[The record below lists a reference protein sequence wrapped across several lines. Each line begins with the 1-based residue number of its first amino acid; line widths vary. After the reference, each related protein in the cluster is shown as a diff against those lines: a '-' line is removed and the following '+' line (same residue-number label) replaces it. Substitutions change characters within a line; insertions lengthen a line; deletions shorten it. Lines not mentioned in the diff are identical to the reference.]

1 MIRILVADDHPVVR
15 HGLRQMFD
23 ATPDLR
29 VAAEA
34 TTSDEAIHVVKQEKW
49 DVVLL
54 DLGLPGAGGIEV
66 LRTIKAHAPKMP
78 VLVLSVH
85 PEGELAVRL
94 LRLGADGYVTKGAD
108 SDVLISAIRK
118 VARGGRFVSEAV
130 NEKLLEG
137 VGRRSAEAEPH
148 ERLSD
153 REYQVLRLLAAGKTT
168 TEIANDLSLSVKT
181 VSTYRARILE
191 KMDLRTSAELMRYVI
206 AHQLVPLPPP

>member
-15 HGLRQMFD
+15 HGLRQMFET
-23 ATPDLR
+23 TPDLR
-29 VAAEA
+29 IAGEA
-34 TTSDEAIHVVKQEKW
+34 TTSDEAVAVVKQDRW

-66 LRTIKAHAPKMP
+66 LRAIKEHAPKLP

-85 PEGELAVRL
+85 PEDELALRL
-94 LRLGADGYVTKGAD
+94 LRLGADGYVTKGAE

-118 VARGGRFVSEAV
+118 VARGGRFVSEAMS
-130 NEKLLEG
+130 EKLLEG
-137 VGRRSAEAEPH
+137 VGRRGAVSEPH

-153 REYQVLRLLAAGKTT
+153 REYQVLRALAGGKTT

-181 VSTYRARILE
+181 VSTYRTRLLE
-191 KMDLRTSAELMRYVI
+191 KLNVKSTADLIRY
-206 AHQLVPLPPP
+206 ALAQKLVE

>member
-23 ATPDLR
+23 TTPDLR
-29 VAAEA
+29 VAGEA
-34 TTSDEAIHVVKQEKW
+34 TTSDEAIDVVKQDRW
-49 DVVLL
+49 DIVLL

-66 LRTIKAHAPKMP
+66 LRTIKAQTPKLP

-85 PEGELAVRL
+85 PEGELAVRM

-137 VGRRSAEAEPH
+137 VGRRGADAEPH

-153 REYQVLRLLAAGKTT
+153 REYQVLRLLAVGKTT
-168 TEIANDLSLSVKT
+168 TEIAADLSLSVKT
-181 VSTYRARILE
+181 VSTYRTRLLE
-191 KMDLRTSAELMRYVI
+191 KLDVRSTADLIRY
-206 AHQLVPLPPP
+206 ALAQKLVE

>member
-15 HGLRQMFD
+15 RGLHQMLESY
-23 ATPDLR
+23 PDLR
-29 VAAEA
+29 IGGEA
-34 TTSDEAIHVVKQEKW
+34 TTSEEAIALVKRDKW
-49 DVVLL
+49 DVVIL

-66 LRTIKAHAPKMP
+66 LRAIKQHSPKLP

-85 PEGELAVRL
+85 PEDELAIRL
-94 LRLGADGYVTKGAD
+94 LRLGADGYITKGAE
-108 SDVLISAIRK
+108 SDVLVPAIRK

-130 NEKLLEG
+130 NEKLLER
-137 VGRRSAEAEPH
+137 VGPRSAAEPH

-181 VSTYRARILE
+181 VSTYRTRLLE
-191 KMDLRTSAELMRYVI
+191 KLNVRTTADLIRY
-206 AHQLVPLPPP
+206 ALAQKLVE

>member
-23 ATPDLR
+23 TTPDLR
-29 VAAEA
+29 VAGEA
-34 TTSDEAIHVVKQEKW
+34 TTSDEAIDVVRQDRW

-66 LRTIKAHAPKMP
+66 LRTIKAHAPKLP

-137 VGRRSAEAEPH
+137 VGRRGAGAEPH

-153 REYQVLRLLAAGKTT
+153 REYQVLRLLAAGKTS
-168 TEIANDLSLSVKT
+168 TEIAADLSLSVKT
-181 VSTYRARILE
+181 VSTYRTRLLE
-191 KMDLRTSAELMRYVI
+191 KLNAKSTADLIRY
-206 AHQLVPLPPP
+206 ALAQKLVE